1 LILEK
6 HEDDRIFKKELSFIE
21 NKKENKMNE
30 FDIPN
35 ISYYSI
41 RNSQDNN
48 IIHTIFSF
56 SLDMCRLG
64 KSWNI
69 DKNIIY
75 EKI

>member
-1 LILEK
+1 
-6 HEDDRIFKKELSFIE
+6 
-21 NKKENKMNE
+21 MNE

-64 KSWNI
+64 KSWNMN
-69 DKNIIY
+69 KNIIY
-75 EKI
+75 EKILDLFKKIKEDPKMKDDIER